1 MWIRKRLPVLLLC
14 GMLAA
19 CGTGCSREPAAASFS
34 IETIPPVT
42 GTALTAVSSAPVTT
56 VTTAVT
62 VNPQWADR
70 VSPQGENGQII
81 EHVPHIQ
88 QAEEYMTACESI
100 SAVALLQYYGID
112 MPLEL
117 FLNKYLP
124 VADYPGTGED
134 GEMHGES
141 PWEYFIGDPTVFD
154 GFGCYSG
161 ALVRG
166 INKIKDG
173 LAVVLRGQPME
184 KLCTDYID
192 KGQPVIIWATMYME
206 PPQESLQWYLPD
218 DTLFT
223 FMIPEHALLLTGYDE
238 YSYYFSDSLQ
248 YSETVGYPKAMTER
262 AYDGLHMQAVVIDPL
277 VLETVPAFWKN
288 KGSLRDD

>member
-1 MWIRKRLPVLLLC
+1 MCISKRLPFLLLC

-19 CGTGCSREPAAASFS
+19 CGTGCSRDTAETSFFA
-34 IETIPPVT
+34 ETIPPVP
-42 GTALTAVSSAPVTT
+42 GTALTAVSTAPVTT

-62 VNPQWADR
+62 VNPQWEKQ
-70 VSPQGENGQII
+70 VIPQGENGHII
-81 EHVPHIQ
+81 ENVPHIP
-88 QAEEYMTACESI
+88 QAEDYMTACESI
-100 SAVALLQYYGID
+100 SAIELLQYYGID
-112 MPLEL
+112 MPLDL
-117 FLNKYLP
+117 FLGKYLP

-161 ALVRG
+161 ALVKA
-166 INKIKDG
+166 INKIQDG
-173 LAVVLRGQPME
+173 LSVKLRYQPLE

-206 PPQESLQWYLPD
+206 PPQESMQWYLPD
-218 DTLFT
+218 GTLFT

-238 YSYYFSDSLQ
+238 YYYYFSDSLQ
-248 YSETVGYPKAMTER
+248 YGETVGYPKAMTER

-288 KGSLRDD
+288 KVTD